1 MISKC
6 QYQFREK
13 GWTKIPLKRMG
24 DFVLYC
30 ICLYDC
36 REVQTS
42 FAEEGRERAVC
53 CPGMEVSVKQKVL
66 LIVPHQDDELFVGGG
81 LLRSLAKGGEYEAYV
96 VYTTNGDF
104 FPHEA
109 EVRLGEA
116 VRVLTAFAGM
126 EESHI
131 FFLGYGDGWK
141 DGGHIYHQEGDEPLV
156 SMAGKT
162 ETYAPEGHSDYR
174 YMRSGRHSA
183 YRWADFKRDLKDVL
197 AEVRADLV
205 LVVDF
210 DKHADHRAASLLV
223 EECLG
228 ELFREDASYRP
239 LVLKRFAY
247 DGVWKGRADFFE
259 LPRRATELAELSQTP
274 YTAEEELRFAMPE
287 DCATPYLS
295 RNPFYRALRRHRTQ
309 EAWQKADEI
318 INIDEVFFRR
328 SADNLLYTASLTASS
343 GNPEYLRDFK
353 LFDCGDVTER
363 ELVLKECGWKP
374 EEGDAE
380 RTVRIR
386 FEKPRTVGRIAA
398 YARGSDGVDR
408 LEAVFSFDTGA
419 EPVRMEIRPDGKR
432 NFCTFAPREGVREM
446 ALRITA
452 WEGVVWGITELE
464 ILPPEEKELPE
475 TLEGLLFHG
484 DTLRVTGLVKPRIKM
499 EKAVLALKR
508 KISRWLPNS
517 YTLRRHYPEIARRER
532 VSVRYR
538 VLYIAERLRAR

>member
-1 MISKC
+1 M
-6 QYQFREK
+6 
-13 GWTKIPLKRMG
+13 
-24 DFVLYC
+24 
-30 ICLYDC
+30 
-36 REVQTS
+36 
-42 FAEEGRERAVC
+42 
-53 CPGMEVSVKQKVL
+53 KQKVL

-81 LLRSLAKGGEYEAYV
+81 LLRSLAKGGDYEAYA

-116 VRVLTAFAGM
+116 VRVLTEFAGM

-141 DGGHIYHQEGDEPLV
+141 DGGHIYHQAGAEPLV
-156 SMAGKT
+156 SMAGRT
-162 ETYAPEGHSDYR
+162 ETYGTDGHGDYR
-174 YMRSGRHSA
+174 YARSGGHSA
-183 YRWADFKRDLKDVL
+183 YRRADFKQDLKDVI
-197 AEVRADLV
+197 AGVRAELL

-210 DKHADHRAASLLV
+210 DKHADHRAASLLA

-247 DGVWKGRADFFE
+247 DGVWKGGADFFE
-259 LPRRATELAELSQTP
+259 LPRRGTVLAGLSRTP
-274 YTAEEELRFAMPE
+274 YRPEEALRFAMPE

-295 RNPFYRALRRHRTQ
+295 RNALYRALRRHRTQ

-363 ELVLKECGWKP
+363 KLVLKECGWKP
-374 EEGDAE
+374 EERDAE

-386 FEKPRTVGRIAA
+386 FSRPETVGRIAA
-398 YARGSDGVDR
+398 YAPGGRETDR
-408 LEAVFSFDTGA
+408 VNAVFSFDTDA
-419 EPVRMEIRPDGKR
+419 EPVSMEIRADGKR
-432 NFCTFAPREGVREM
+432 NLCTFVPREGVREVT
-446 ALRITA
+446 LRIES
-452 WEGVVWGITELE
+452 WEGAVWGISELE
-464 ILPPEEKELPE
+464 ILPPEEQELPAA
-475 TLEGLLFHG
+475 LKKLLFHG

>member
-1 MISKC
+1 M
-6 QYQFREK
+6 
-13 GWTKIPLKRMG
+13 
-24 DFVLYC
+24 
-30 ICLYDC
+30 
-36 REVQTS
+36 
-42 FAEEGRERAVC
+42 
-53 CPGMEVSVKQKVL
+53 KQKVL

-81 LLRSLAKGGEYEAYV
+81 LLRTLARDEGYEAYV

-116 VRVLTAFAGM
+116 VRVLTEFAGV

-141 DGGHIYHQEGDEPLV
+141 DGGHIYHQEGEEPLV

-183 YRWADFKRDLKDVL
+183 YRRADFKRDLKDVL
-197 AEVRADLV
+197 AEVRAGLV

-210 DKHADHRAASLLV
+210 DKHADHRAASLLA

-259 LPRRATELAELSQTP
+259 LPRRGAELAELSQTP
-274 YTAEEELRFAMPE
+274 YTAAEELRFAMPE
-287 DCATPYLS
+287 DCASPYLS

-328 SADNLLYTASLTASS
+328 NTENLLYTAELSASS
-343 GNPEYLRDFK
+343 GNPEFLRDFK
-353 LFDCGDVTER
+353 LFDCGDVTEKK
-363 ELVLKECGWKP
+363 LALKECGWKP
-374 EEGDAE
+374 AEEDWE
-380 RTVRIR
+380 KKVWIR
-386 FEKPRTVGRIAA
+386 FETPQTVGRIAA
-398 YARGSDGVDR
+398 YARGNGGVDR

-419 EPVRMEIRPDGKR
+419 EPVRMDITPGGKR
-432 NFCTFAPREGVREM
+432 NFCTFEPREKVREIT
-446 ALRITA
+446 LRIEA
-452 WEGVVWGITELE
+452 WEGVSWGITELE
-464 ILPPEEKELPE
+464 ILPPEEKGLPE
-475 TLEGLLFHG
+475 TLERLLFRG
-484 DTLRVTGLVKPRIKM
+484 DSLKMTEMVKTRM
-499 EKAVLALKR
+499 RAEKTILSFKR
-508 KISRWLPNS
+508 KFSRWLPNS
-517 YTLRRHYPEIARRER
+517 YTLRRYYPEVAERRR
-532 VSVRYR
+532 VSVRHR
-538 VLYIAERLRAR
+538 VSYIFERLRAR